1 MYILHSFWNQIPQH
15 LTEIT
20 VNVLSKIWIE
30 FYILGKDSH
39 SRGKENHIW
48 HCIRKYSTVDKSTS
62 RKNSSKSQQ
71 QVANLIIVE
80 TEVFKGGSLKNL
92 PKQNYYW
99 PFLLNRQL
107 DVSTHHS
114 VLQRKMKFH
123 LDRIGPWKII
133 SENCG
138 QPIERYRHFQLKS
151 FPRKDEERRLKH
163 CFKNIDMCIRKLCRL
178 KA

>member
-92 PKQNYYW
+92 PKLEAE
-99 PFLLNRQL
+99 LLL
-107 DVSTHHS
+107 TFSTES
-114 VLQRKMKFH
+114 ATWRKYSPLCITKENE
-123 LDRIGPWKII
+123 I
-133 SENCG
+133 SS
-138 QPIERYRHFQLKS
+138 R
-151 FPRKDEERRLKH
+151 
-163 CFKNIDMCIRKLCRL
+163 
-178 KA
+178 